1 MRDKLKLTALELKK
15 ILDAVSW
22 RNPEATPVVKG
33 DSSLDYN
40 QYNEGAGSRDETAAL
55 YGHYRVENAPASY
68 QQKKASHFHYE
79 PDSDLRDT
87 ESVPLTYEGGI
98 EAYLQNEV
106 LPHVPDAW
114 IAEDATKVGYEISFN
129 KYFYVHQP
137 LRDLAEVIAE
147 IRALEQETDGLL
159 EEILAF

>member
-1 MRDKLKLTALELKK
+1 M
-15 ILDAVSW
+15 
-22 RNPEATPVVKG
+22 
-33 DSSLDYN
+33 DYN
-40 QYNEGAGSRDETAAL
+40 QYSHGTSSQTTRDQTAQL
-55 YGHYRVENAPASY
+55 YGHYLQEHAPDSY
-68 QQKKASHFHYE
+68 QSKKETHFHYE

-87 ESVPLTYEGGI
+87 ESVPLSYEGGI

-137 LRDLAEVIAE
+137 LRDLSEVIAE
-147 IRALEQETDGLL
+147 IRDLEKETEGLL
-159 EEILAF
+159 EEILTF